1 MSQAKGFIVVPAW
14 VNNGQVKPLADDSGY
29 IPISIKNWVSS
40 LIAQGYSWN
49 GTQWV
54 KNPIPF
60 GFYDV
65 YAESV
70 SNTSLP
76 AGSSSVSLS
85 AVPAGEVWVINSINA
100 IYISSSITG
109 MWIECRKN
117 SINIVLSQPSTI
129 ASGKYFSYT
138 GNCVLKT
145 GDKIFVAVTG
155 ATLNDHLTV
164 VAEGYK
170 MKVTQV

>member
-1 MSQAKGFIVVPAW
+1 MSEAKGFIVIPAW
-14 VNNGQVKPLADDSGY
+14 VDSGQVKPLADDNGY

-54 KNPIPF
+54 KNSIPF

-76 AGSSSVSLS
+76 AGTSSVSLS
-85 AVPAGEVWVINSINA
+85 PVPEGEVWVINSINA
-100 IYISSSITG
+100 FYISSSITS
-109 MWIECRKN
+109 MLIQCIKN
-117 SINIVLSQPSTI
+117 KTSIVLSQPSAI
-129 ASGKYFSYT
+129 ASGEYFGYT

-145 GDKIFVAVTG
+145 EDKILVTVRG
-155 ATLNDHLTV
+155 ATLNDDLTV